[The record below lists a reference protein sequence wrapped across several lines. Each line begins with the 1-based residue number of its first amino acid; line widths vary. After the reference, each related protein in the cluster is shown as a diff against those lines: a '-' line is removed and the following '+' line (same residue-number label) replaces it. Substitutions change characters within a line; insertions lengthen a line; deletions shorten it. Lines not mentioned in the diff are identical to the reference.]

1 VTRAPLIHIGARTK
15 SPQRAVEI
23 PFMSK
28 KMLIDAAHAEETRVV
43 VVDGT
48 RVEEFDFESQTRKQL
63 RGNIYL
69 AKVTRVEPSLQAA
82 FIEYGGNRHGFLA
95 FNEIHPDYYQIPVAD
110 REALMR
116 DDSHDDEDDHHHAR
130 DEDDGDAVDDE
141 EDAVEEELARRK
153 RRLMRKY
160 KIQEVIRRRQI
171 MLVQVVKEE
180 RGNKGAALTTYLS
193 LAGRYGVL
201 MPNTARGGGISRKI
215 TTVTDRKRLKS
226 VVQSLDVPQGM
237 GLIVR
242 TAGAKR
248 TKAEIK
254 RDYEYLLRLW
264 ENIRETTLHSIAPAL
279 IYEEEDL
286 VKRAIRDMYDKEL
299 EGIWV
304 EGEAGYREARDFMR
318 MLMPSQAKKVFH
330 YRDPAP
336 LFVKHRIEDH
346 LAQIYSPV
354 VPLRSGG
361 YLVINQTEALV
372 AIDVNSGKATRERN
386 IEATALKTNSEAAEE
401 AARQLRLRDLA
412 GLIVIDFIDM
422 DEAKNNR
429 TVEKVLKD
437 ALKDDRARI
446 QMGKISGFGL
456 MEISRQRR
464 RTGVLEGTTHVCEH
478 CEGTGRVR
486 SVESS
491 ALAALRALEVE
502 ALKGSGAVTLKVS
515 RAVGIYILNEKRAY
529 LVRLQQTHGLFVTV
543 LVDDTLH
550 AADNEIERTEL
561 GERIAIAPPPISDDD
576 FDDDAYDDE
585 EEDEDEEVLDEDGLE
600 REDTD
605 DDDAAVRASARGRGR
620 PAEAASDDD
629 GDRNR
634 KRKRRRRGR
643 RDEADVEAAPGAE
656 GDVDGDD
663 DDGEARDGDFAI
675 EGEDEEA
682 RRRRRR
688 RGRRGGR
695 RGGREDGDR
704 PADAF
709 VWTRP
714 RVPFGDSAF
723 AWHDPAALDGRGGEP
738 RRPAPERA
746 DRPAQAERAPEAPR
760 AERAERPERER
771 RGRGRRGERG
781 PRPEVAETL
790 AEGVVAEAPVFATEA
805 ELPPIAPAVVE
816 PPPSDIWVE
825 LPAPTEDAPKKARR
839 PRARGRKAD
848 AVTDAAETTEAVS
861 AEETVAVVAEVPAT
875 VEVASEALVEP
886 APIAASAPQPAPEP
900 EASQP
905 EPVLETVAA
914 PAEPDPAEISDPP
927 AKPRKGWWRR
937 G

>member
-1 VTRAPLIHIGARTK
+1 
-15 SPQRAVEI
+15 
-23 PFMSK
+23 MSK

-82 FIEYGGNRHGFLA
+82 FVEYGGNRHGFLA

-116 DDSHDDEDDHHHAR
+116 DDSADDEDDIPVSRRASGSD
-130 DEDDGDAVDDE
+130 DEDDVNGGDHAVDDE
-141 EDAVEEELARRK
+141 EDDVEEELARRK

-215 TTVTDRKRLKS
+215 TAVTDRKRLKS
-226 VVQSLDVPQGM
+226 VVQSLEVPQGM

-264 ENIRETTLHSIAPAL
+264 ENIRENTLHSIAPAL

-286 VKRAIRDMYDKEL
+286 VKRAIRDMYDKDL

-304 EGEAGYREARDFMR
+304 EGDAGYKEARDFMR
-318 MLMPSQAKKVFH
+318 MLMPSQAKKVFN
-330 YRDPAP
+330 YRDPTP
-336 LFVKHRIEDH
+336 LFVKNKIEDH

-386 IEATALKTNSEAAEE
+386 IEATALKTNIEAAEE

-422 DEAKNNR
+422 DEGKNNR

-491 ALAALRALEVE
+491 ALAALRAVEVE
-502 ALKGSGAVTLKVS
+502 ALKGSGSVILKVS
-515 RAVGIYILNEKRAY
+515 RAVGLYILNEKRAY
-529 LVRLQQTHGLFVTV
+529 LQRLLTTHGLFVTV
-543 LVDDTLH
+543 VVDDSLH
-550 AADNEIERTEL
+550 AGDSEIERTEL
-561 GERIAIAPPPISDDD
+561 GERIAVAPAPYVEEDDD
-576 FDDDAYDDE
+576 FDASAYEDEE
-585 EEDEDEEVLDEDGLE
+585 EEDEIIPDEDEEDLE

-605 DDDAAVRASARGRGR
+605 DDDASSRKQAR
-620 PAEAASDDD
+620 EDDR
-629 GDRNR
+629 GDR
-634 KRKRRRRGR
+634 KGRRGR
-643 RDEADVEAAPGAE
+643 RDRGRGRGRRDDREADAEVESEEEEVEGEADDRAE
-656 GDVDGDD
+656 FGDD
-663 DDGEARDGDFAI
+663 DDD
-675 EGEDEEA
+675 

-704 PADAF
+704 PTDAF
-709 VWTRP
+709 VWIRP
-714 RVPFGDSAF
+714 RVPFGENVF
-723 AWHDPAALDGRGGEP
+723 TWHDPAALVGGGEQ
-738 RRPAPERA
+738 R
-746 DRPAQAERAPEAPR
+746 RAPEGRGEAAESER
-760 AERAERPERER
+760 AERVERPEREDR
-771 RGRGRRGERG
+771 PARERGRRGRDRG
-781 PRPEVAETL
+781 RRGRDEAPAAQEA
-790 AEGVVAEAPVFATEA
+790 VVAEAANVEAVAEVAEPYEAPILAPPVIAA
-805 ELPPIAPAVVE
+805 PPADV
-816 PPPSDIWVE
+816 WVE
-825 LPAPTEDAPKKARR
+825 LPEVEETPKKPKRTR
-839 PRARGRKAD
+839 SRAKKAAPD
-848 AVTDAAETTEAVS
+848 
-861 AEETVAVVAEVPAT
+861 VVAEAAPETAEAVAEAVTESVGVAPPEPV
-875 VEVASEALVEP
+875 VEAAPEP
-886 APIAASAPQPAPEP
+886 APAPEP
-900 EASQP
+900 EVVV
-905 EPVLETVAA
+905 EVAATA
-914 PAEPDPAEISDPP
+914 PAEPDPNEITTPP
-927 AKPRKGWWRR
+927 EKPRRGWWRR
-937 G
+937 

>member
-1 VTRAPLIHIGARTK
+1 
-15 SPQRAVEI
+15 
-23 PFMSK
+23 MSK

-116 DDSHDDEDDHHHAR
+116 DDSGDDEDDHHHAR
-130 DEDDGDAVDDE
+130 DGENEGDAVDDE

-226 VVQSLDVPQGM
+226 VVQGLDVPQGM

-264 ENIRETTLHSIAPAL
+264 ENIRDNTLHSIAPAL

-286 VKRAIRDMYDKEL
+286 VKRAIRDMYDKDL

-304 EGEAGYREARDFMR
+304 EGEAGYKEARDFMR
-318 MLMPSQAKKVFH
+318 MLMPSQAKKVFP
-330 YRDPAP
+330 YREPAP
-336 LFVKHRIEDH
+336 LFVKHKIEDH
-346 LAQIYSPV
+346 LAQIYSPI

-386 IEATALKTNSEAAEE
+386 IEATALKTNLEAAEE

-422 DEAKNNR
+422 DEGKNNR
-429 TVEKVLKD
+429 AVEKVLKD
-437 ALKDDRARI
+437 SLKDDRARI

-478 CEGTGRVR
+478 CDGTGRVR

-491 ALAALRALEVE
+491 ALAALRAVEVE
-502 ALKGSGAVTLKVS
+502 ALKGGGAVTLKVS
-515 RAVGIYILNEKRAY
+515 RPVGIYILNEKRAY
-529 LVRLQQTHGLFVTV
+529 LLRLQQTHALFVTV
-543 LVDDTLH
+543 LVDDALH
-550 AADNEIERTEL
+550 QAEHDIERTEL
-561 GERIAIAPPPISDDD
+561 GERPAPQIFAPIEPDPV
-576 FDDDAYDDE
+576 YDDE
-585 EEDEDEEVLDEDGLE
+585 AFDDEEDEDEEEIEADDEAAG
-600 REDTD
+600 EDDAEPRAARPARAEPAED
-605 DDDAAVRASARGRGR
+605 DDSRRRG
-620 PAEAASDDD
+620 
-629 GDRNR
+629 
-634 KRKRRRRGR
+634 RKRRRRGGR
-643 RDEADVEAAPGAE
+643 RDDATDDAPVEAAGDEDEDDADGA
-656 GDVDGDD
+656 DRP
-663 DDGEARDGDFAI
+663 EADID
-675 EGEDEEA
+675 GEDEEA

-704 PADAF
+704 PADVFA
-709 VWTRP
+709 WTRP
-714 RVPFGDSAF
+714 RVPFGESAF
-723 AWHDPAALDGRGGEP
+723 VWHDPEALDGRNSE
-738 RRPAPERA
+738 RRPDRPERA
-746 DRPAQAERAPEAPR
+746 ERPEAVEAPV
-760 AERAERPERER
+760 AERAERPERAERSERGR
-771 RGRGRRGERG
+771 RGRGRGERGERG
-781 PRPEVAETL
+781 ERTEQ
-790 AEGVVAEAPVFATEA
+790 AEAPRGERVPALRVDA
-805 ELPPIAPAVVE
+805 ADLELAPLAPAVIE
-816 PPPSDIWVE
+816 GPPADVWVE
-825 LPAPTEDAPKKARR
+825 LPPQEEAPKKARR
-839 PRARGRKAD
+839 PRSRGRKA
-848 AVTDAAETTEAVS
+848 TEDAAPEAV
-861 AEETVAVVAEVPAT
+861 AETVVEAPVAEAAPVAAPVIEDTPLVAADVEVEAPAPVPTRSRRAAPVPA
-875 VEVASEALVEP
+875 
-886 APIAASAPQPAPEP
+886 APEP
-900 EASQP
+900 VAP
-905 EPVLETVAA
+905 ELVAELVTV
-914 PAEPDPAEISDPP
+914 EPDPAEVSTPP
-927 AKPRKGWWRR
+927 EKPKRGWWRR